1 MSNYSDVKN
10 YIHNELGITK
20 EYVNEVIEKT
30 VKDEISKM
38 MSDKDYIYGL
48 VEKQVLNGLKR
59 NSNNTWH
66 ILTDCSNWIEEEI
79 KTTILK
85 EVKDKL
91 EIKLKED

>member
-20 EYVNEVIEKT
+20 DYINNVIEKT

-38 MSDKDYIYGL
+38 MNDKQHIYDL
-48 VEKQVLNGLKR
+48 VEKQVLNNLKR
-59 NSNNTWH
+59 KSDNSWH

-91 EIKLKED
+91 IIKLKEV